1 MTDAEAAEEEETAEE
16 RRLRIG
22 TLVELVLLSLVKF

>member
-1 MTDAEAAEEEETAEE
+1 LTDAEAAEEEETAEE

-22 TLVELVLLSLVKF
+22 ECQSGFSL